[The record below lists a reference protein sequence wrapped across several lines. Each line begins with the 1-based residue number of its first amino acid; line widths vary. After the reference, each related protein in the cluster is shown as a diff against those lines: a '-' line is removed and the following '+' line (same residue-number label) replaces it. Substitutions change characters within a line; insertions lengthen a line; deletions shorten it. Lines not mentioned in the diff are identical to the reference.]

1 MVELQITVIFQTF
14 LRGSWADGAS
24 KHIFNHK
31 GVIRVGK
38 LTADQTLEDATEH
51 GIELGVEDVEDAD
64 GDFVF
69 ITEPQDFYTIKSAV
83 DKLGY
88 KTIESN
94 LHYIPVV
101 KANLSD
107 DEQQLALKL
116 FQKLEE
122 DADVVKIHDNIV

>member
-51 GIELGVEDVEDAD
+51 GIELGVEDVE
-64 GDFVF
+64 G
-69 ITEPQDFYTIKSAV
+69 
-83 DKLGY
+83 
-88 KTIESN
+88 KTVLNFRNSIN
-94 LHYIPVV
+94 
-101 KANLSD
+101 
-107 DEQQLALKL
+107 
-116 FQKLEE
+116 
-122 DADVVKIHDNIV
+122 